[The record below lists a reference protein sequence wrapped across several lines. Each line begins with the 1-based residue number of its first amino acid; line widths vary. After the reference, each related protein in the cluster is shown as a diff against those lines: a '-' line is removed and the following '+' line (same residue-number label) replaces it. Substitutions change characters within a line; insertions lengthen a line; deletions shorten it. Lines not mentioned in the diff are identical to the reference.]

1 MTRNQALEILDELK
15 NSPNM
20 VKHALACEAA
30 MRALARKFKN
40 QNLKIKIDEDEWG
53 IVGLLHDADYE
64 ATGKSLETH
73 TDKVTEKLEELG
85 TEQEIIDA
93 VAGHANKAPRKTLM
107 AKSIYAADELTGL
120 IVATAL
126 VMPSKKLSSVS
137 VESVLKKF
145 SEPRFAAGANRE
157 QIKTAE
163 SELGIPLP
171 DFTQIVLKSMQEISD
186 DLGL

>member
-1 MTRNQALEILDELK
+1 MNRGDALRILGELG

-30 MRALARKFKN
+30 MRALALKFKN
-40 QNLKIKIDEDEWG
+40 KNSKIKIDEDEWG

-64 ATGKSLETH
+64 ATDKSLERH
-73 TDKVTEKLEELG
+73 TDLVAEKINGKVS
-85 TEQEIIDA
+85 QQIIDA
-93 VAGHANKAPRKTLM
+93 IRGHCDKAPRNTLM
-107 AKSIYAADELTGL
+107 AKAIYAADESTGL

-126 VMPSKKLSSVS
+126 VMPEKKLASVTT
-137 VESVLKKF
+137 ESVLKKF
-145 SEPRFAAGANRE
+145 KEPRFAAGANRE

-163 SELGIPLP
+163 TELNIPLP
-171 DFTQIVLKSMQEISD
+171 KFVEIVLKSMKEISQ